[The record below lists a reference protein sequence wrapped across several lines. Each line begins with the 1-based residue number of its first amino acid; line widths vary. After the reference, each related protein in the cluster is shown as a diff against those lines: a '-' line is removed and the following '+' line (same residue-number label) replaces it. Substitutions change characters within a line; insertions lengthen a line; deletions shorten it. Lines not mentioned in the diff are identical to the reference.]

1 MPTLAHLVETL
12 GPAVLRVLTTPGLD
26 LAGVGELVVYDP
38 VDPPILQRSDV
49 LLGVGLR
56 GEMLR
61 ACEVVGAAGSA
72 MAAAVLIKPG
82 DTDLPTLIGA
92 AEKAGVTLI
101 ALPVGMRWE
110 TIDALLRQAIGA
122 TAATATGLSQVGDLF
137 GFANMLAGLVGGAV
151 TIEDTNSQVLAYS
164 TLVDDE
170 LDEARREVILQRRV
184 PEQNLEFLRARGV
197 FRELYKR
204 SDVVRVEPDARLGI
218 RRRLAIAVRA
228 EDEVL
233 ATLWVL
239 EGRQPLRAE
248 AERALCDAARVATAH
263 IIRARSDGYVL
274 WERRE
279 NLLKNLLEG
288 GIAAHIAG
296 PLLGFDPNLPAAVLS
311 VALDPG
317 SNAAADH
324 QAYRRLGELI
334 SARAIAFRWHVA
346 CAVFGAQMLALL
358 PELGGNGQETQD
370 GIRRLAE
377 GIATDA
383 AQLGMSVRVA
393 CGSVVS
399 DLSGVAASR
408 EAAEQVLQVLVA
420 DRERGPVADQVDVR
434 AALALRQVLEAVPPL
449 STLWRDPVQTLAE
462 HDVEHHSD
470 YQHTLR
476 VWLDEFGDTARAAER
491 LNIHPNTF
499 RYRMKR
505 ITDLSGIHLDDP
517 ADRLLA
523 AIHLRQRELGPA
535 KK

>member
-110 TIDALLRQAIGA
+110 NIDALLRQAIGA

-239 EGRQPLRAE
+239 EGHQPLRAE

-296 PLLGFDPNLPAAVLS
+296 PLLGFDPNYQWRSFPWRWTQGPTRPPIIRPIADLANSLVRGRSPSDGMLPAPSSGRRCSLS
-311 VALDPG
+311 CRNSAAMVKRRRTESVG
-317 SNAAADH
+317 S
-324 QAYRRLGELI
+324 QKE
-334 SARAIAFRWHVA
+334 S
-346 CAVFGAQMLALL
+346 LL
-358 PELGGNGQETQD
+358 MPRSWG
-370 GIRRLAE
+370 
-377 GIATDA
+377 
-383 AQLGMSVRVA
+383 
-393 CGSVVS
+393 CPF
-399 DLSGVAASR
+399 AS
-408 EAAEQVLQVLVA
+408 
-420 DRERGPVADQVDVR
+420 
-434 AALALRQVLEAVPPL
+434 
-449 STLWRDPVQTLAE
+449 
-462 HDVEHHSD
+462 
-470 YQHTLR
+470 
-476 VWLDEFGDTARAAER
+476 
-491 LNIHPNTF
+491 
-499 RYRMKR
+499 
-505 ITDLSGIHLDDP
+505 P
-517 ADRLLA
+517 ADRSFLTSAVLQHHVRLRSRSCRSLSLIGDEALWPTKLMFVPLWRCDKFSKLSRLLA
-523 AIHLRQRELGPA
+523 HFGGIRYRPSQSMMLSIIPITNIRCGCGLMNSGTPRAQLNVSTYIRTRSGIG
-535 KK
+535 